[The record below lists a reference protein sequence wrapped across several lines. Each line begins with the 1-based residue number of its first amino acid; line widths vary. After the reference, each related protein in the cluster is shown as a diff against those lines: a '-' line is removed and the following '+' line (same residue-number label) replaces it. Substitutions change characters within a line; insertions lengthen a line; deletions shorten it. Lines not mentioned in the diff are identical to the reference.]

1 MRQLTLINIEETY
14 MSNDYSIIIKHTQ
27 TNNNNK

>member
-14 MSNDYSIIIKHTQ
+14 MSNDYSIIIKYTQ